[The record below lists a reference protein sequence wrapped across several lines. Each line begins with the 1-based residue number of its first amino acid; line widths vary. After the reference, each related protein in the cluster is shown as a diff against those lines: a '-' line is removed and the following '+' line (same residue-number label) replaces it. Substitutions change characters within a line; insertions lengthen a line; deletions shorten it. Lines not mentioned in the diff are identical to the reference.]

1 MSDIVI
7 RAPHQSGKLQAAREL
22 LGDMAEVLEADA
34 VSRAG
39 QDPLLV
45 SDIMRRKTIVGGPD
59 VLTRQMRV
67 VERRRNHGRV
77 YVTNALGVRARV
89 HKSRIAWHCWACEE
103 LHKAGAEFI
112 ALHLYEGARA
122 RICVECWLAGKGP
135 RE

>member
-1 MSDIVI
+1 MGEVVI

-39 QDPLLV
+39 QDPL
-45 SDIMRRKTIVGGPD
+45 SQQNAIV
-59 VLTRQMRV
+59 Q
-67 VERRRNHGRV
+67 RRRAHGRV
-77 YVTNALGVRARV
+77 YVTNLLGIRARV
-89 HKSRIAWHCWACEE
+89 HKSRAAWHCWACHD
-103 LHKAGAEFI
+103 LHKSGDEFI
-112 ALHLYEGARA
+112 ALHLYEGSRA